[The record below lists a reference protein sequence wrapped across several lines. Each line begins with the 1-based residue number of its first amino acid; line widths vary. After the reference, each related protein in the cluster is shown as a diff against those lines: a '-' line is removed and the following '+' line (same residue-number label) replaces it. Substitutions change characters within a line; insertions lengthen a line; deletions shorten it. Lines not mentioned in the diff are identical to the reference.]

1 MPIPAAIVMV
11 MISSGIFIRPIKPKT
26 DDDAMML
33 GITAMIANLMDRNK
47 QKHHHDCCKDKA
59 NGQNLRSD

>member
-1 MPIPAAIVMV
+1 MPMHIAAIVMV

-47 QKHHHDCCKDKA
+47 SKNITMIAAKTKPMV
-59 NGQNLRSD
+59 RI